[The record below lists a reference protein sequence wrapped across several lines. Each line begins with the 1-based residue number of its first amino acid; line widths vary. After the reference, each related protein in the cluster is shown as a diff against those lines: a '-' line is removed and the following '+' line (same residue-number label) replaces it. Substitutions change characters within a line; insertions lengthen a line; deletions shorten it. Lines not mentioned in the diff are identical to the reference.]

1 MSTPVPP
8 PMRGAVDLAAVAAAR
23 EARAAAEERAAA
35 GIEAPPALVLD
46 VTEASFQ
53 SQVIDLSFQVPV
65 VIDLWAEWCGPCK
78 TLSPILEAMVEQDAG
93 AWVLAKVDVDAEQ
106 RIAEAFSVQS
116 IPAVFVVIKGVPQP
130 LFQGALPAPQ
140 VREAIDEVLRV
151 AAANGVSGHV
161 TPGEAVAAPAEE
173 LEGDPRFEAAY
184 DAIEIGDWDTA
195 ESAYRDVLAA
205 SPKDPD
211 ATAGLAQVALLRR
224 TDGAD
229 PATAL
234 AAADAE
240 PESLE
245 AQALAADIELLTGRV
260 DEAFARIIDVVR
272 RTSGPERTAARDHLL
287 SLFLLVGEGDERVT
301 RARTALANALF

>member
-151 AAANGVSGHV
+151 AAATGVSGHV

>member
-151 AAANGVSGHV
+151 AAANGVSGQV

>member
-1 MSTPVPP
+1 MT
-8 PMRGAVDLAAVAAAR
+8 DLHWLPTIPDWR
-23 EARAAAEERAAA
+23 LRLRALGTDSA
-35 GIEAPPALVLD
+35 
-46 VTEASFQ
+46 T
-53 SQVIDLSFQVPV
+53 
-65 VIDLWAEWCGPCK
+65 
-78 TLSPILEAMVEQDAG
+78 
-93 AWVLAKVDVDAEQ
+93 AWD
-106 RIAEAFSVQS
+106 
-116 IPAVFVVIKGVPQP
+116 
-130 LFQGALPAPQ
+130 
-140 VREAIDEVLRV
+140 
-151 AAANGVSGHV
+151 
-161 TPGEAVAAPAEE
+161 EAVALANGRINFVLTNALDEATRRTFPTAPKGLATKPVRLAVLGSSTLTHLLPAIRVAGLRRGIWVDTYEADYGQYLQE
-173 LEGDPRFEAAY
+173 LADPESGLHAFEP
-184 DAIEIGDWDTA
+184 TA
-195 ESAYRDVLAA
+195 VLLT
-205 SPKDPD
+205 SVDPD